1 MRREAPELAQQ
12 HHHHDDKLRASKYRD
27 HYHKQKVGNEDELGH
42 NRLFSSRQREQ
53 GDCGVRRDCAKKVA
67 DTFKQIDVICGM
79 RTSVRTRVI
88 GETQFGP
95 ILVRKPDPYR
105 SSQASVWGA
114 RSILRQYKGQGRE
127 WIALSARAAPTP

>member
-1 MRREAPELAQQ
+1 MNWAITDRTRGDSLTLFQQ
-12 HHHHDDKLRASKYRD
+12 
-27 HYHKQKVGNEDELGH
+27 VET
-42 NRLFSSRQREQ
+42 RQRKQ

-67 DTFKQIDVICGM
+67 DAFKQIDVIGGM
-79 RTSVRTRVI
+79 RTSVRPRVI